1 MNLKTEFFLA
11 RRYMRPKRS
20 AVSIITVISVIG
32 VTLGV
37 AVLIVVLAVMTGFTD
52 VMKAKLLDTRAHLQV
67 YSRYSQT
74 IIDPQEVITAA
85 KKLGGRAIAIV
96 DRPALIQRKQNFV
109 PKGIIGINPKE
120 ADKVFKLEDQIKHG
134 KLSLEHNEVIISTII
149 AKELN
154 LWIGDKLIVHSP
166 PRLAKMFNVGKDGKV
181 VLEKS
186 DRIYLPEEYIIS
198 AIYSFGKYDFD
209 KNIIFMGLDDADELF
224 ELPWGAA
231 SSVYIWTDEPFAVDD
246 FRVKLEAELP
256 SKFDPKVSSKRMYTW
271 KEINRD
277 LLGVLQV
284 EKNMMFF
291 LMIFIVLVAAFSI
304 TNTLITI
311 VYQKTREIGLLKAL
325 GASSTSVMRI
335 FIFQGFIVGVLGS
348 GCGTLMGWLVV
359 RYRNNL
365 VNFISKI
372 AGRDLFPKEFYY
384 FNELPGRIVTADLL
398 IICLSA
404 IILCTIG
411 GIIPAWSAARQDPA
425 KTLRNE

>member
-52 VMKAKLLDTRAHLQV
+52 IMKQKLLDTRAHLQV
-67 YSRYSQT
+67 YSRFSQS
-74 IIDPQEVITAA
+74 IINPDEVISIAE
-85 KKLGGRAIAIV
+85 KLGGRAISIV
-96 DRPALIQRKQNFV
+96 DRPALIQRKRNFV
-109 PKGIIGINPKE
+109 PKGIIGIDPD
-120 ADKVFKLEDQIKHG
+120 AASKVFNLKDQIKHG
-134 KLSLEHNEVIISTII
+134 QLSLEHNEVIISTVI
-149 AKELN
+149 ARELN

-181 VLEKS
+181 VLDQS
-186 DRIYLPEEYIIS
+186 DRVYLPEEYTIS

-209 KNIIFMGLDDADELF
+209 RNIIFMGLDDADELF
-224 ELPWGAA
+224 ELPWGTA
-231 SSVYIWTDEPFAVDD
+231 STVYIWIDEPFKIDAFAD
-246 FRVKLEAELP
+246 KLKKELP
-256 SKFDPKVSSKRMYTW
+256 MMRMYSW

-325 GASSTSVMRI
+325 GASSASIMRI
-335 FIFQGFIVGVLGS
+335 FIFQGFIVGVIGS
-348 GCGTLMGWLVV
+348 SCGVFMGWLVV
-359 RYRNNL
+359 LYRNEL
-365 VNFISKI
+365 VDFISKLV
-372 AGRDLFPKEFYY
+372 GRDLFPKEFYY
-384 FNELPGRIVTADLL
+384 FNQLPGRIVTSDLL
-398 IICLSA
+398 IICISA
-404 IILCTIG
+404 IVLCTIG

-425 KTLRNE
+425 KSLRNE

>member
-20 AVSIITVISVIG
+20 AVSIITIISVIG

-52 VMKAKLLDTRAHLQV
+52 IMKQKLLDTRAHLQV
-67 YSRYSQT
+67 YSRFSQS
-74 IIDPQEVITAA
+74 IIDPERVISTSE
-85 KKLGGRAIAIV
+85 KLGGRAIAIV
-96 DRPALIQRKQNFV
+96 DRPALIQRKRSFV
-109 PKGIIGINPKE
+109 PKGIIGIDPE
-120 ADKVFKLEDQIKHG
+120 AAGKVFNLKEQIKHG
-134 KLSLEHNEVIISTII
+134 KLSLEHNEVIISTVI
-149 AKELN
+149 ARELN
-154 LWIGDKLIVHSP
+154 LWLGDKLIVHSP

-181 VLEKS
+181 VFNKK
-186 DRIYLPEEYIIS
+186 DRVYLPEEYTIS

-209 KNIIFMGLDDADELF
+209 RNIIFMGLDDADELF

-231 SSVYIWTDEPFAVDD
+231 STVYIWIDEPFAIDGFAD
-246 FRVKLEAELP
+246 KLKAELP
-256 SKFDPKVSSKRMYTW
+256 MMRMYTW

-325 GASSTSVMRI
+325 GASSASIMRI

-348 GCGTLMGWLVV
+348 SCGVLMGWLVV
-359 RYRNNL
+359 RYRNGL
-365 VNFISKI
+365 VDFISKMV
-372 AGRDLFPKEFYY
+372 GRDLFPKEFYF
-384 FNELPGRIVTADLL
+384 FNELPGRIVMSDLL
-398 IICLSA
+398 IICISA
-404 IILCTIG
+404 VVLCTIG
-411 GIIPAWSAARQDPA
+411 GIIPALSAAIQDPA
-425 KTLRNE
+425 KSLRNE

>member
-1 MNLKTEFFLA
+1 MNLKTELFLA

-20 AVSIITVISVIG
+20 AVSIITVISIIG

-67 YSRYSQT
+67 YSRFSQS
-74 IIDPQEVITAA
+74 ILEPEKVIAA
-85 KKLGGRAIAIV
+85 ADKLGGRAIAIV

-109 PKGIIGINPKE
+109 PKEIIGINP
-120 ADKVFKLEDQIKHG
+120 AAAGKVFKLKDQIKYG
-134 KLSLEHNEVIISTII
+134 KLTLDHNEVIISTVI

-154 LWIGDKLIVHSP
+154 LWLGDKLIVHSP
-166 PRLAKMFNVGKDGKV
+166 PRLAQMFKVGKDGKV
-181 VLEKS
+181 RYEKS
-186 DRIYLPEEYIIS
+186 DHIYLPEEYTIS

-209 KNIIFMGLDDADELF
+209 RNIIFMGLDDADELF
-224 ELPWGAA
+224 QLPWGAA
-231 SSVYIWTDEPFAVDD
+231 SAVYIWTDKPFAIDNYAA
-246 FRVKLEAELP
+246 KLKKSMP
-256 SKFDPKVSSKRMYTW
+256 MMRMYTW
-271 KEINRD
+271 KAINRD

-304 TNTLITI
+304 TNTLITV
-311 VYQKTREIGLLKAL
+311 VYQKNREIGLLKAL
-325 GASSTSVMRI
+325 GASSASIMRI
-335 FIFQGFIVGVLGS
+335 FIFQGFIIGLFGS
-348 GCGTLMGWLVV
+348 GCGVLMGWLVV

-365 VNFISKI
+365 VDFISHLV
-372 AGRDLFPKEFYY
+372 GRDLFPKEFY
-384 FNELPGRIVTADLL
+384 FFDQLPGRIVMSDLL
-398 IICLSA
+398 TICISA
-404 IILCTIG
+404 IVLCTIG

>member
-52 VMKAKLLDTRAHLQV
+52 IMKQKLLETRAHLQV
-67 YSRYSQT
+67 YSRYSQSIT
-74 IIDPQEVITAA
+74 DPSKVISAA
-85 KKLGGRAIAIV
+85 EKLGGRAISIV
-96 DRPALIQRKQNFV
+96 DRPALIQRKRSFV
-109 PKGIIGINPKE
+109 PKGIIGIDPE
-120 ADKVFKLEDQIKHG
+120 AASKVFNLKDQIKHG
-134 KLSLEHNEVIISTII
+134 TFSLEHNEVIISTVI
-149 AKELN
+149 ARELN

-181 VLEKS
+181 VLDKN
-186 DRIYLPEEYIIS
+186 DRVYLPDEYTIS

-209 KNIIFMGLDDADELF
+209 RNIIFMGLDDADELF
-224 ELPWGAA
+224 ELPWGTA
-231 SSVYIWTDEPFAVDD
+231 STVYIWIDKPFEIDSFAD
-246 FRVKLEAELP
+246 KLKKALP
-256 SKFDPKVSSKRMYTW
+256 MMRMYTW

-325 GASSTSVMRI
+325 GASSASIMRI
-335 FIFQGFIVGVLGS
+335 FIFQGFIVGVIGS
-348 GCGTLMGWLVV
+348 SCGVSMGWLVV
-359 RYRNNL
+359 RYRNEL
-365 VNFISKI
+365 VDFMSKL
-372 AGRDLFPKEFYY
+372 AGRDLFPKEFYF
-384 FNELPGRIVTADLL
+384 FNELPGRIVMSDLL
-398 IICLSA
+398 IICISA
-404 IILCTIG
+404 IVLCTIG

-425 KTLRNE
+425 KSLRNE